1 MAQHTRARM
10 ADRGCCRPRRLR
22 GSGTVARMESRLPE
36 RNASMRLL
44 REVLPGE
51 NRTSW
56 PTDFLLFAQAQFVN
70 SPVRVPMPLAGFQQ
84 RTLPLSRQACL
95 GHAASPSI
103 PLESPLAR
111 RVPDYACTQA
121 IAGSSR
127 NWRSRSVM
135 NWWNLGSWRKTR
147 DRQELTVSAV
157 VSISRSWTVAPAG
170 MLIPICLGLRS
181 PLEQGSLRR

>member
-56 PTDFLLFAQAQFVN
+56 PTDFLLFAQAQSVN
-70 SPVRVPMPLAGFQQ
+70 SPAPTVRARKADATCDGNVMKRGRLRRNVWVMIDHSSDSLVERIGWRPNTSFRYPRAGVFQCRRVRALASAE
-84 RTLPLSRQACL
+84 RTL
-95 GHAASPSI
+95 
-103 PLESPLAR
+103 
-111 RVPDYACTQA
+111 
-121 IAGSSR
+121 
-127 NWRSRSVM
+127 
-135 NWWNLGSWRKTR
+135 
-147 DRQELTVSAV
+147 TV
-157 VSISRSWTVAPAG
+157 
-170 MLIPICLGLRS
+170 
-181 PLEQGSLRR
+181 